1 MMDCIP
7 VMRVSALLL
16 LSLSVVAATAS
27 NGTADV
33 VFTFKNRCS
42 QNLWMGAQGMSNVR
56 PSFQFNGLNFFAPN
70 NGGWELPAGSQN
82 SVSVPYDFSAGRF
95 WARTGC
101 SGTVGAD
108 FHCETGDCGPWV
120 ECSTG
125 NIPRGGAP
133 PASLAEF
140 TLNANNQ
147 DYFDISFVDGFN
159 LPMTIHVVTYDSSQQ
174 NPDQYWCNSPECLFN
189 INDVCPPELAVYGSG
204 GVVACFS
211 ACMKFNTDEYC
222 CRDPCCGQP
231 STCTPDKWG
240 VDYPHQ
246 VYEAH
251 CPQAYSYAYDDNT
264 STFFCRNT
272 NYDII
277 FC

>member
-1 MMDCIP
+1 MGIQFMTGSIPMM
-7 VMRVSALLL
+7 
-16 LSLSVVAATAS
+16 SVVALFLLGVGVVSGSLS

-42 QNLWMGAQGMSNVR
+42 QNLWMGAQGMSNSR

-159 LPMTIHVVTYDSSQQ
+159 LPMTIHVVTYDNSQQ
-174 NPDQYWCNSPECLFN
+174 NPDQ
-189 INDVCPPELAVYGSG
+189 
-204 GVVACFS
+204 
-211 ACMKFNTDEYC
+211 YC